1 MNRIYNNCLF
11 LQFTSFNAF
20 LGIQSKSIFIFLL
33 EIKLENISYDMLD
46 AVKHSLSA
54 FTKKT
59 HVFVYNFI
67 PNIFQ
72 TQKILN
78 LFQLSKKL

>member
-11 LQFTSFNAF
+11 LQFISFNAF
-20 LGIQSKSIFIFLL
+20 LGIQSKIIFTFLL

-54 FTKKT
+54 FTKKKRT
-59 HVFVYNFI
+59 FLHI
-67 PNIFQ
+67 
-72 TQKILN
+72 ILSPTFFK
-78 LFQLSKKL
+78 LKKF